1 MHSSSFYCPGAQAL
15 AAEPG
20 VLVMHMFATD
30 PSLPV
35 AIWASRTD
43 PEFYVRASALQCAIT
58 ILSANEALGR
68 LFLSANDIRLVR
80 HCDRDLFTVF
90 RSHSS
95 FLKDNGP

>member
-1 MHSSSFYCPGAQAL
+1 MHSSSFHCPGAQAL

-20 VLVMHMFATD
+20 ILAMHVFATD

-43 PEFYVRASALQCAIT
+43 PEFYVRTSALQCVIT

-80 HCDRDLFTVF
+80 HCDRVLFSRF
-90 RSHSS
+90 S
-95 FLKDNGP
+95 